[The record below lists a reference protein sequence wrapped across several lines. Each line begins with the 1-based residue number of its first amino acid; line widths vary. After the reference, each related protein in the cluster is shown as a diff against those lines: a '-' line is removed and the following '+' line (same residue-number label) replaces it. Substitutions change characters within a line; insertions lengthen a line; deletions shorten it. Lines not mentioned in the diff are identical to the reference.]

1 MRAVPHTQGE
11 PHFID
16 KPIKGIRAGGGEPR
30 HGVVLLFFEVRLPCF
45 ILPQNRH
52 LLGFFP
58 SLGGGEFVRRI
69 PSRTLENLLA
79 VCVLSHASEMQKLD
93 EKVYQDD
100 TNRLVVELLKLC
112 RGQKNVNFENLFELE
127 VNPKVFYTWL
137 VHIVCECDIDR
148 VDELGVKLFY
158 KLQKEKFEGSEIMQ
172 NILFNNMLERGERER
187 SLVKVV

>member
-30 HGVVLLFFEVRLPCF
+30 HNLFFLFFGVGLPCF
-45 ILPQNRH
+45 ILPQYRH

-79 VCVLSHASEMQKLD
+79 VCVPSDA
-93 EKVYQDD
+93 
-100 TNRLVVELLKLC
+100 R
-112 RGQKNVNFENLFELE
+112 FELE
-127 VNPKVFYTWL
+127 RYDFL
-137 VHIVCECDIDR
+137 SFDLLLDVCHFDRPFDGKKGEC
-148 VDELGVKLFY
+148 
-158 KLQKEKFEGSEIMQ
+158 
-172 NILFNNMLERGERER
+172 
-187 SLVKVV
+187 